1 MRIFFS
7 SYLYSEDRIPNEQDY
22 FYKDIQLG
30 KNSSNSVI
38 YGGSNTVLSRK
49 ALEDIGGFVTGIITE
64 DIATGMQIQRAGYL
78 SYAIDSIQAS
88 GLAAHDLEGILKQRN
103 RWARGCIQT
112 FRRYCP
118 LFVSGLSFKQR

>member
-1 MRIFFS
+1 M
-7 SYLYSEDRIPNEQDY
+7 EDQTR
-22 FYKDIQLG
+22 F
-30 KNSSNSVI
+30 
-38 YGGSNTVLSRK
+38 LSRK
-49 ALEDIGGFVTGIITE
+49 ALEDIGGFVTGISTE

-118 LFVSGLSFKQR
+118 TLCEWFAF